1 MTAANIIRRDAQF
14 VETGS
19 GILRLL
25 RGVRESKVLVVELA
39 RRELTD
45 LHSGQS
51 GGFVWL
57 VLHPVLMFLVY
68 TFLFTAVL
76 KVRIGS
82 NGPGDYTVYL
92 FSGLAPWLLTQDA
105 IQRSAGVMIA
115 NVGIVK
121 KVLFPVE
128 AIVAK
133 SLLASMMVQIV
144 FVILAILT
152 TVWIR
157 GTIPAAFAMLL
168 ILVPIHLALLWGI
181 SLLLSAI
188 TPFFRDTVEFV
199 RVFISVNMFLMPV
212 IYLPDMVP
220 GVLKY
225 ALVLNPFSHL
235 VWCYQDV
242 LYFNAINHPWSWVVT
257 TAFAASMLAAGSY
270 VFLRLRHQ
278 FSSVL

>member
-1 MTAANIIRRDAQF
+1 MTEPSIIRRDAQF
-14 VETGS
+14 VES
-19 GILRLL
+19 GAGVFRIL
-25 RGVRESKVLVVELA
+25 RGVRDSKTLVVELA

-68 TFLFTAVL
+68 TFLFAAVL
-76 KVRIGS
+76 KVRIGA
-82 NGPGDYTVYL
+82 NGPGDYTMYL

-105 IQRSAGVMIA
+105 IQRSAGVMLA

-133 SLLASMMVQIV
+133 SLLASMLVQTV
-144 FVILAILT
+144 FVVLAMLT
-152 TVWIR
+152 TIWMR
-157 GTIPAAFAMLL
+157 GGVPISFFMLL
-168 ILVPIHLALLWGI
+168 ILIPIHVTLLWGL

-188 TPFFRDTVEFV
+188 TPFFRDTVEFI
-199 RVFISVNMFLMPV
+199 RVFISINMFLMPV

-220 GVLKY
+220 GVIRY
-225 ALVLNPFSHL
+225 ALLLNPFSHL
-235 VWCYQDV
+235 IWCYQDV
-242 LYFNAINHPWSWVVT
+242 LYFNEINHPFSWLISFL
-257 TAFAASMLAAGSY
+257 FAITMLSAGSY